1 MLNKSFIIYFYDVI
15 LKFTYLVQQSSIPII
30 DILTVIMDNV
40 ECALQGRFCEGF
52 SLTWNTQ
59 QNRYVSRAICDE
71 RRTAAAEDF
80 IRRVCDS
87 NIIIII
93 VPDTATTIAIPLET
107 DLVKCRALV
116 YLAVRRI
123 PRLSYYN
130 NMSFSGGG
138 GNAYNINRY
147 ECAQNIR

>member
-59 QNRYVSRAICDE
+59 
-71 RRTAAAEDF
+71 
-80 IRRVCDS
+80 
-87 NIIIII
+87 
-93 VPDTATTIAIPLET
+93 
-107 DLVKCRALV
+107 
-116 YLAVRRI
+116 
-123 PRLSYYN
+123 
-130 NMSFSGGG
+130 
-138 GNAYNINRY
+138 
-147 ECAQNIR
+147 